1 MWAITA
7 AVKQGFVR
15 VERAGEALVGHVGP
29 VFVSI
34 YVVLVGT
41 GMWIFC
47 MCRLSYALTF
57 SRLHFSS
64 SNEHT

>member
-1 MWAITA
+1 MWAISA
-7 AVKQGFVR
+7 AVRQGFVR

-29 VFVSI
+29 LFVTI

-47 MCRLSYALTF
+47 MF
-57 SRLHFSS
+57 
-64 SNEHT
+64 